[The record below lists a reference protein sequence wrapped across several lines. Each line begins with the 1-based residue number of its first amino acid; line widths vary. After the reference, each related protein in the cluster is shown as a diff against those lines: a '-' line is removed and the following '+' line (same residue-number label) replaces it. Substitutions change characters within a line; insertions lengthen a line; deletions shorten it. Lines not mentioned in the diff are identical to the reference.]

1 MMPVSFSACP
11 MQASPQF
18 GGGRYAALVDDVAKL
33 LTNSGFKATT
43 SNRNGTTYTNAAT
56 GKSVTLPKS
65 TGPKCALTPAATG
78 KVTAALN
85 LRGDAQLRDAIGNG
99 HRLLK

>member
-1 MMPVSFSACP
+1 MMPISFSACP
-11 MQASPQF
+11 VQTSPQF
-18 GGGRYAALVDDVAKL
+18 GGGHYSAFIDDAAKL
-33 LTNSGFKATT
+33 LTNSGFKATA
-43 SNRNGTTYTNAAT
+43 SNRNGTTYTNATT

-65 TGPKCALTPAATG
+65 AGPKSALTPAATS

-85 LRGDAQLRDAIGNG
+85 LRGDAQLRDAITNS